1 MRVGVI
7 GSGAISDIYLTNMSE
22 KFDQLEVVAIAS
34 RHPENA
40 RKKAEQINSRLLE
53 KLAGKDA
60 ENATDKGHA
69 KHAPD
74 TADKE
79 RAKHAPDMGRTEGAG
94 FSEIKACT
102 VDELLADESIDMVV
116 NLTPA
121 GVHYELIKAA
131 LLAGKHVYT
140 EKTITDDVDKARE
153 LVAIAEEKG
162 LYLGSAP
169 DTFLG
174 AALQTARGVVD
185 AGTLGEI
192 HSFVIS
198 ANRNNDL
205 LLSLFS
211 FLREPGGGILYD
223 YAVYYMTALVS
234 LLGPVARV
242 GGIVGRPYPQHKNIM
257 PTSPLFGQMMDT
269 PNESQVSAVVQLEN
283 GITGTLHMDAD
294 TNMRDESYFAIYGKN
309 GILYLTDPNQF
320 GGTVRF
326 LPNALDPR
334 TAPKAVELWNF
345 SQYRENS
352 RGIGPA
358 EMADAIF
365 EGRPCRASKEMA
377 AHVLEVLSG
386 ILSGGEKGGFV
397 DIVSTCELPKPLPQS
412 TVGIR
417 NIGHVSFQMKNEA
430 EMLHFYRD
438 VLGMREAFT
447 LTLGDLMSG
456 MDEEKQKQYEQQ
468 AAEADE
474 EQIAKLKALKEHFK
488 KMLAMGDKKWITY
501 LKLADGQFLEL
512 FYDLGN
518 ISRTIENRQEGYG
531 YTKLNYE
538 VGDIEKLRDRLADAG
553 IKIDMDVHTSLDGSR
568 EFTVHDPDGNE
579 VQFTQYP
586 DGAARILMEKEEG
599 HEVCSQVSYTTQV
612 AYNVQDEL
620 NMERFYC
627 LGLGLKK
634 VDTLTYGELAEA
646 MAKAPNVD
654 PQMLAGMRMMK
665 DKPWLDFIE
674 VAPHQYIELF
684 HTAGRQLKED
694 KNLSDAYG
702 YQHLCLEVK
711 DIQAAYAAVKAN
723 GITPDTPIS
732 LGADGAYQFWL
743 VDPDGNRLELMEY
756 APGAKQLR

>member
-1 MRVGVI
+1 MEKEQKKCRVGVI
-7 GSGAISDIYLTNMSE
+7 GSGAISDIYLSNMIE
-22 KFDQLEVVAIAS
+22 KFERLEVVAVAS
-34 RHPENA
+34 KHLENA
-40 RKKAEQINSRLLE
+40 KKKAEQYN
-53 KLAGKDA
+53 
-60 ENATDKGHA
+60 
-69 KHAPD
+69 
-74 TADKE
+74 
-79 RAKHAPDMGRTEGAG
+79 
-94 FSEIKACT
+94 IKACT
-102 VDELLADESIDMVV
+102 VEELLADESIDMVV

-121 GVHYELIKAA
+121 SAHYELIKAA

-140 EKTITDDVDKARE
+140 EKTITDDVDKAKE
-153 LVAIAEEKG
+153 LLQLADEKG

-174 AALQTARGVVD
+174 AALQTARGVID

-205 LLSLFS
+205 LLSVFS
-211 FLREPGGGILYD
+211 FLREPGGGILHD

-257 PTSPLFGQMMDT
+257 PMSPQFGQMMDT
-269 PNESQVSAVVQLEN
+269 PNESQVSAIVQLQN

-294 TNMRDESYFAIYGKN
+294 SNLRDEAYFAIYGTK

-326 LPNALDPR
+326 LPSSMDPR
-334 TAPKAVELWNF
+334 NAPKATELWNF
-345 SQYRENS
+345 SQYSENS

-358 EMADAIF
+358 EMAEAIF
-365 EGRPCRASKEMA
+365 EGRVNRAAKEMA
-377 AHVLEVLSG
+377 AHVLEVLTG
-386 ILSGGEKGGFV
+386 ILNGGEKGAFV
-397 DIVSTCELPKPLPQS
+397 DITSTCELPKPMPQS
-412 TVGIR
+412 AVGIC

-430 EMLHFYRD
+430 EMMRFYKD
-438 VLGMREAFT
+438 VLGMQEAFT

-456 MDEEKQKQYEQQ
+456 VMNEEKQKQYEQSM
-468 AAEADE
+468 AEMDE
-474 EQIAKLKALKEHFK
+474 EQKARLMEQK
-488 KMLAMGDKKWITY
+488 KRFEQMCSAGDKKWITY

-518 ISRTIENRQEGYG
+518 ISRTIENRQENYG

-538 VGDIEKLRDRLADAG
+538 VEDIEALRDKLVAA
-553 IKIDMDVHTSLDGSR
+553 KVKLDMDVHTSLDGSR
-568 EFTVHDPDGNE
+568 ELTVHDPDGNE
-579 VQFTQYP
+579 VQFTEYP
-586 DGAARILMEKEEG
+586 KDGKALISMEKDLA
-599 HEVCSQVSYTTQV
+599 HAVCSEASYTTQV
-612 AYNVQDEL
+612 AYQVQDEL

-634 VDTLTYGELAEA
+634 VATLTYGALAEA
-646 MAKAPNVD
+646 MAQNPNVD
-654 PQMLAGMRMMK
+654 EKTLMGMRMMGNQ
-665 DKPWLDFIE
+665 PWLDFIE

-702 YQHLCLEVK
+702 YQHICLEVK
-711 DIQAAYAAVKAN
+711 DIQAAYAAVVAN
-723 GITPDTPIS
+723 GIKPDTAIS

-756 APGAKQLR
+756 APGAKQLG